1 MSRPQARGFRIL
13 GFLALCILI
22 ESGIE
27 WTGLR
32 PASLTAAEDSIS
44 LTTGLGSPLVE
55 ALVVGAFAWVCLR
68 VIEVLS
74 GSLRTVAGE
83 PKRGQ
88 PGHQLTSRQSG
99 T

>member
-1 MSRPQARGFRIL
+1 MSRSRVRCFRIL

-32 PASLTAAEDSIS
+32 AESLSATEDSIS
-44 LTTGLGSPLVE
+44 LATGLASPLVE
-55 ALVVGAFAWVCLR
+55 ALLVGAFAWICLR
-68 VIEVLS
+68 IVEVLS

-83 PKRGQ
+83 SKHEPRSQ
-88 PGHQLTSRQSG
+88 ATLRS
-99 T
+99 